1 MNLLSPWSLV
11 WLGSIPLLL
20 WLWRLA
26 STKRQIRV
34 ASLVPFEHLL
44 RRAPQGR
51 ARLVITALFWL
62 QLAALI
68 MLALALARPVLLRPR
83 ANTILAILD
92 NSASMGAKHRGTSV
106 FDQAKRALLT
116 RVARKSPTDQMMV
129 MTTSPVTPLISQP
142 TSDPVALTR
151 AIEGLRVAAL
161 GGNLSTTVHIGRALL
176 TVDPDEMIV
185 VTDEAEPAHLDDKVE
200 WITVGAPS
208 ANMAIVGLDAQGP
221 LCRAADAS
229 VVATVQNFSDK
240 AVSVTIT
247 ASQRGRKLTEL
258 RTDFEPQARRSVA
271 LSIPEEAEGWVE
283 ISLRSRGDALDVDNH
298 AWVNLHRRALL
309 PVSLQSRTADVTQTV
324 STWLEACDALAWTTE
339 PPSSGSPSV
348 VITDSAQ
355 ASLPTSGASL
365 LFDLPAHSEP
375 LLSYWVV
382 SSGHPI
388 GAYLNPVEV
397 VAAAIHRSAEA
408 GSFGTPVVKALVQGR
423 DIPVLIAEEREGRR
437 RVVMRLDPSW
447 SRQSTPVLLA
457 FLNSLRWLMGR
468 SESQMTGEPL
478 VVSGFTAGSVTVRR
492 PDGVTER
499 LESRGGAVIYDR
511 TTVAGLYRFSQGAV
525 QDTVGV
531 NFLSPLESNLRE
543 RTSTWGV
550 PRLQPTVSEQMAQR
564 VRHPLVNF
572 LIILILVL
580 LLAEWWRYSLKG
592 RSTLA

>member
-26 STKRQIRV
+26 STKRQIRI

-51 ARLVITALFWL
+51 ARLVVTALFWL

-68 MLALALARPVLLRPR
+68 VLALALARPVLLRPR

-92 NSASMGAKHRGTSV
+92 TSASMGAKHRGTSA

-116 RVARKSPTDQMMV
+116 RVARKSPADQMMV
-129 MTTSPVTPLISQP
+129 MTTSPVTPLTPQP

-161 GGNLSTTVHIGRALL
+161 GGNLATTAHIGRALL

-185 VTDEAEPAHLDDKVE
+185 VTDEAEPARLDDQIE

-208 ANMAIVGLDAQGP
+208 ANMAIVGLDTQGP

-229 VVATVQNFSDK
+229 VVATVQNFSGK
-240 AVSVTIT
+240 TASATIT
-247 ASQRGRKLTEL
+247 ASQRGRKLAEI
-258 RTDFEPQARRSVA
+258 RTDFDPQARRSVA
-271 LSIPEEAEGWVE
+271 LSIPEETEGWVE
-283 ISLRSRGDALDVDNH
+283 ISLRSRGDQLDVDNH
-298 AWVNLHRRALL
+298 AWVDIHGRALL
-309 PVSLQSRTADVTQTV
+309 PVVVQSRTPAVTQTV
-324 STWLEACDALAWTTE
+324 STWLDACEALAWTTE
-339 PPSSGSPSV
+339 PPSSGTSTV

-365 LFDLPAHSEP
+365 MFDLPSSPEP

-382 SSGHPI
+382 SAGHPI

-397 VAAAIHRSAEA
+397 VAAAIHRSAET

-423 DIPVLIAEEREGRR
+423 DIPILIADEREGRR
-437 RVVMRLDPSW
+437 RVVMRLDPSG
-447 SRQSTPVLLA
+447 SRESTPVLLA

-468 SESQMTGEPL
+468 SASQTTGEPL
-478 VVSGFTAGSVTVRR
+478 VVSGFAAGSVTVRR
-492 PDGVTER
+492 PDGITER
-499 LESRGGAVIYDR
+499 IENRGGAVVYDR
-511 TTVAGLYRFSQGAV
+511 TTAAGLYRLSQGTV
-525 QDTVGV
+525 QETVAV

-550 PRLQPTVSEQMAQR
+550 QHLQPTVSEQLARR
-564 VRHPLVNF
+564 VRHPLANL
-572 LIILILVL
+572 LIILILIL